1 MVEVMKIMAT
11 SFTMS
16 HAYTATLSAPNPAA
30 GHHQLTPLP
39 ETPGHSQASLS
50 QSPVGVTA
58 PFSWVPV
65 HTGSVCTLLESVSQS
80 CVSSGGSVVGLMATS
95 SQRAY
100 AIPKSAAPR
109 APALRQPL
117 LTRTSAGDTQTQL
130 CLSLCGL
137 SGSWHAQGL
146 FESSER
152 VWWV

>member
-1 MVEVMKIMAT
+1 MVEIMKIMET
-11 SFTMS
+11 SFKRS
-16 HAYTATLSAPNPAA
+16 CAGTAALSAPNPAA

-80 CVSSGGSVVGLMATS
+80 CVSYGGSVVGLTS
-95 SQRAY
+95 SKRAY

-109 APALRQPL
+109 APAPA
-117 LTRTSAGDTQTQL
+117 AGH
-130 CLSLCGL
+130 C
-137 SGSWHAQGL
+137 
-146 FESSER
+146 
-152 VWWV
+152 